1 MTTTA
6 CACDLARRLAEV
18 RALRTDALSE
28 DDLSIVEGRLR
39 EILADLKMNNDA
51 QEATGS
57 GDASQKTTWTN
68 AGIFLATLLLQKGK
82 EDATNE
88 ASALLSER
96 GFAYRLSVESLMHDH
111 STPSN
116 PPTRY
121 SAAWDGILSVS
132 LLHRLDATFGPNS
145 KFWERHDYSDGSGG
159 EDPSPYFS
167 YIVPINNNGASTT
180 QPPTALDAIIRKIQ
194 RQISEVFPDVNECK
208 YCEWW
213 AHCRPHSSGH
223 QLHFDSDDEGRG
235 GVRNPVCSTVINISS
250 DVGMGGETLVTTQT
264 SSGRALATKGWLCA
278 NKRNRLLVFRGDLL
292 HGVVPGPRV
301 ATARSNDDDD
311 DDDDGGGASKEKARD
326 RRRVTFMVAFWKDIC
341 IQDQE
346 GHGCARPFNRVAGE
360 EWAKPLSEVVGDGV
374 GVSGPDDGVEKAK
387 DSFFQV
393 PVWNDCDV
401 EKNKA
406 NGVSVKEIRKY
417 KLALPPYEDFFQFF
431 S

>member
-6 CACDLARRLAEV
+6 GACDLARRLDEV
-18 RALRTDALSE
+18 RAIRTDALSE
-28 DDLSIVEGRLR
+28 DDLSVVEGKLR
-39 EILADLKMNNDA
+39 EILADLSTN
-51 QEATGS
+51 
-57 GDASQKTTWTN
+57 GDANQKTTETTQAWTN
-68 AGIFLATLLLQKGK
+68 AGIFLATLLLQKGE
-82 EDATNE
+82 EDATKE

-96 GFAYRLSVESLMHDH
+96 GFAYRLSVESLKHNH

-121 SAAWDGILSVS
+121 SAAWDGILPHP
-132 LLHRLDATFGPNS
+132 LLHRLDATFGPTS

-159 EDPSPYFS
+159 KDPSPYFS
-167 YIVPINNNGASTT
+167 YIVPINNNGASSAR
-180 QPPTALDAIIRKIQ
+180 PPTALDIIIGKIQ

-235 GVRNPVCSTVINISS
+235 GVRNPVCSTVINISA

-301 ATARSNDDDD
+301 AAARSNDDD
-311 DDDDGGGASKEKARD
+311 GSEASKEASRD
-326 RRRVTFMVAFWKDIC
+326 RRRVTFMIAFWKDIC
-341 IQDQE
+341 IQDKE
-346 GHGCARPFNRVAGE
+346 GHGSARPFNRVAGE
-360 EWAKPLSEVVGDGV
+360 EWAKPLSEVIEGG
-374 GVSGPDDGVEKAK
+374 GSGGEEEDDDDGGAQKAK

-393 PVWNDCDV
+393 PVWSDVDV